1 MPTQPIP
8 IVHYAKFLTNA
19 PLTWRINQNETVQLA
34 IFVRD
39 IITVSGK
46 IEMYDSSGNIIATD
60 IIPGAVID
68 THRLVMTLR
77 PSSFSNLTAAYFKV
91 WAEVNG
97 VRKTEIRTYYINRNE
112 CQDDVVV
119 LWLNRFGGIDTYTFT
134 GEQSWILEAQKVR
147 SIREL
152 NFPFSLQDTGT
163 IVTGVFANENGEL
176 FSQFEKTD
184 VIKWLT
190 EIISSPAVWI
200 KQVPLSDSEGEYT
213 PAGAQRIPINVT
225 IDSHA
230 WKDQDELLQFKM
242 VFEYANQI
250 NTQNG

>member
-1 MPTQPIP
+1 MPLYHI
-8 IVHYAKFLTNA
+8 AKFLTNA
-19 PLTWRINQNETVQLA
+19 PLIWRIGQTETVQLS
-34 IFVRD
+34 IFARD
-39 IITVSGK
+39 IITVSAK
-46 IEMYDSSGNIIATD
+46 IEMYNSAGAVIATD
-60 IIPGAVID
+60 VLPGVIVD
-68 THRLVMTLR
+68 SRRFTITIT

-91 WAEVNG
+91 WAEVAG
-97 VRKTEIRTYYINRNE
+97 IRKTEIRTYYIDRTVCANNTT
-112 CQDDVVV
+112 V
-119 LWLNRFGGIDTYTFT
+119 LWVNRLGGIDTYTFT
-134 GEQSWILEAQKVR
+134 GEQSWILEAQKMR

-176 FSQFEKTD
+176 FSRFEKTD

-190 EIISSPAVWI
+190 EIITSPAVWI

-230 WKDQDELLQFKM
+230 WKDQNELLQFKM